1 MEPSP
6 DARSSHHEARNRA
19 STQTAN
25 RAAKGR
31 LTACPKSLVATARGP
46 SSHRNV
52 APIAPLATI
61 HACRQLAVPSIHP
74 YDTARQDYFL
84 AQLSLC
90 TSTAKSFGA
99 QNVGQS
105 RPSSSS
111 VAIQERDGNLQLRCG
126 RLCRRRPFHLS
137 PTCLEFVFH
146 FHLGLGPH
154 LLTFSIFLFFLQMVT
169 GRYMGRGAHLHMYDL
184 RIVYVEKSI
193 ERRGEKEDR
202 SL

>member
-1 MEPSP
+1 MRRTIDRKKRRTSCSTNRNTRRDQRPTVRPASLSPRACDRTHQTKMEPSP

-19 STQTAN
+19 STQTAIGV
-25 RAAKGR
+25 AKGR

-61 HACRQLAVPSIHP
+61 HACTQLAVPSIHP

-111 VAIQERDGNLQLRCG
+111 
-126 RLCRRRPFHLS
+126 
-137 PTCLEFVFH
+137 
-146 FHLGLGPH
+146 
-154 LLTFSIFLFFLQMVT
+154 
-169 GRYMGRGAHLHMYDL
+169 
-184 RIVYVEKSI
+184 
-193 ERRGEKEDR
+193 
-202 SL
+202 